1 VRKWTE
7 RKRKKVTAYE
17 LKKIGH
23 YCTKCGKKDAYTL
36 NGRAKC
42 FECQE
47 KVNEYRRNK
56 SYDKKY
62 AAKRKAIRDERKSQG
77 LCIVC
82 GEKAV
87 KGRVRCLK
95 HLYKDRRAHKP
106 KELGRELAR
115 ELGICMTCLKHP
127 ALSGHKICKSCYETV
142 CKNLI
147 TARNCIDKS
156 KRKPFYFGKK
166 YGTYLRG
173 EQSVN

>member
-1 VRKWTE
+1 M
-7 RKRKKVTAYE
+7 TAYE
-17 LKKIGH
+17 LKKLGH
-23 YCTKCGKKDAYTL
+23 YCVKCGKKDAYTL

-47 KVNEYRRNK
+47 KANEYHRNK

-62 AAKRKAIRDERKSQG
+62 AAKRKAIRDDRKSQG

-95 HLYKDRRAHKP
+95 HLCKDRQNHKP

-115 ELGICMTCLKHP
+115 DLGICMTCLKHP
-127 ALSGHKICKSCYETV
+127 ALPGHKICKSCY
-142 CKNLI
+142 
-147 TARNCIDKS
+147 DKS
-156 KRKPFYFGKK
+156 FVSLEKARENADVSKYKNFRFGRKYES
-166 YGTYLRG
+166 YLNG
-173 EQSVN
+173 EF